1 MLFNSIEFAF
11 FFPVVFIIYWF
22 IFNRSTKLQNVFLLV
37 SSYIFYGW
45 WDWRF
50 LLLLAFSTLV
60 DYTIGLLMSTKITPT
75 NRKILLYTSIII
87 NIGLLGFLKYYNFFI
102 ESFVEAFSLF
112 GNTLEQSS
120 LKIILPVGISFYT
133 LQSLSYS
140 IDVYRKRIEPTKDII
155 AFFAFIS
162 FFPQLV
168 AGPIERAS
176 NLLPQFFHK
185 RTFNYSQAADGMRL
199 ILWGLFKKIVIADN
213 CAELVND
220 IFRFYYLYPSSTIIV
235 GVILFAFQIYGD
247 FSGYSDMAIG
257 LGKLLGFNLI
267 RNFAYPYLSKN
278 VAEFWRRWHISLTSW
293 FKDYIYI
300 PLGGNTGRKWF
311 YIRNIFIV
319 FLLSGFWHGANLTY
333 IAWGLISAIFYFIYV
348 LFKEITFSIG
358 NSSNRLFNPLQLI
371 CNIIFTFSLIGF
383 SWIFFRAESINS
395 ALKMLNHLFVNS
407 IFILPTYFPKKIIF
421 SILILLF
428 LEFLQ
433 QKKEHVLEIGSLK
446 TLHRWLIY
454 IVVSILILYNSASYK
469 DIPFIYFQF

>member
-11 FFPVVFIIYWF
+11 FFPIVFAIYWF
-22 IFNRSTKLQNVFLLV
+22 VFNRKTKLQNIFLLG

-60 DYTIGLLMSTKITPT
+60 DYTISLQMSTKITPT
-75 NRKILLYTSIII
+75 KRKVLLYASIII
-87 NIGLLGFLKYYNFFI
+87 NIGLLGFFKYYNFFVD
-102 ESFVEAFSLF
+102 SFIEAFSLF
-112 GNTLEQSS
+112 GNPLEQSS

-140 IDVYRKRIEPTKDII
+140 IDVYKYRIEPTRDAI
-155 AFFAFIS
+155 AFFAFVS

-176 NLLPQFFHK
+176 NLLPQFINK

-220 IFRFYYLYPSSTIIV
+220 IFRFYYLYPSSTILV
-235 GVILFAFQIYGD
+235 GVFLFAFQIYGD

-257 LGKLLGFNLI
+257 LGKLLGFNLT
-267 RNFAYPYLSKN
+267 RNFAYPYLSRN
-278 VAEFWRRWHISLTSW
+278 VAEFWRKWHISLSSW

-300 PLGGNTGRKWF
+300 PLGANTSGKWV
-311 YIRNIFIV
+311 YIRNILIV
-319 FLLSGFWHGANLTY
+319 FLLSGFWHGANWNF
-333 IAWGLISAIFYFIYV
+333 IAWGSVNAIFYFIYV
-348 LFKEITFSIG
+348 LLKKDTLSID
-358 NSSNRLFNPLQLI
+358 NSSNKFFNSLKSI
-371 CNIIFTFSLIGF
+371 CNILLTFSLIGI
-383 SWIFFRAESINS
+383 SWIFFRAEAINLS
-395 ALKMLNHLFVNS
+395 FKILNHLFVNS
-407 IFILPTYFPKKIIF
+407 IFTLPTYFPKKIIF

-433 QKKEHVLEIGSLK
+433 QKKKHVLEINDLN
-446 TLHRWLIY
+446 LFDRWIIY
-454 IVVSILILYNSASYK
+454 ILISILILYNSTYYK
-469 DIPFIYFQF
+469 ESPFIYFQF